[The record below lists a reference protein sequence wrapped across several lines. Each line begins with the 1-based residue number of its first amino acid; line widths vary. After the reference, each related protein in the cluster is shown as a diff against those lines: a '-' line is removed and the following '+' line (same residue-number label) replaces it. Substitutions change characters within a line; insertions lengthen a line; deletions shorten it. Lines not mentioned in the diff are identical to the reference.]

1 MRIFSGIVKHQLL
14 LLWARNFRR
23 SIWRSYDST
32 WRSSNRKEGGR
43 YLMSSSTGD
52 NRRPSPIPRAV
63 LAGLIAGLAAGLVSY
78 YAINS
83 VLGLIIG
90 FIAGAIVGSR
100 TVLLMHKAREQDQ

>member
-1 MRIFSGIVKHQLL
+1 MCIFGGIIKHQLL
-14 LLWARNFRR
+14 IWPRNLRR
-23 SIWRSYDST
+23 SVWRRHDST
-32 WRSSNRKEGGR
+32 WRSANRKEGGR
-43 YLMSSSTGD
+43 YLSSSTGD
-52 NRRPSPIPRAV
+52 NRRPSPTPRAI

>member
-1 MRIFSGIVKHQLL
+1 MHKCDLQLCPTNL
-14 LLWARNFRR
+14 SRT
-23 SIWRSYDST
+23 IWIRYDST
-32 WRSSNRKEGGR
+32 WLSSNRKERGR
-43 YLMSSSTGD
+43 YLLSSSTGD
-52 NRRPSPIPRAV
+52 NRRPSPIPRSV